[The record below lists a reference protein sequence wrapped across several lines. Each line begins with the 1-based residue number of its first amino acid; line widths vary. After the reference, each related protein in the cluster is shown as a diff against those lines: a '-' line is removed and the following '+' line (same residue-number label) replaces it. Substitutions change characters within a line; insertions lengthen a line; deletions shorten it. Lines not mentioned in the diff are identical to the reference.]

1 MELYFTKKAACF
13 LLSVLLTASL
23 AVSFFGVTAV
33 CYARSDS
40 ALYDS
45 ISAYSDELKA
55 DLDEAVKSAM
65 PNSELPAKAYADAI
79 DGDAVDYIIRVS
91 ANNIAVQNINDFSL
105 SSELYNTINSN
116 LLSFAQDNGIKINS
130 TEVSKL
136 ASLEVDVISGFML
149 QVNTKDVALYRICRN
164 ETAMVIIAVAV
175 IAALMSYALIHII
188 NDGRHRKNS
197 YIGMAFVS
205 TGYIQIV
212 GTFAARAI
220 DAGNKASGSGYEVF
234 DRAIADVIGKIMS
247 IQIPFGIILVVTGLA
262 VLTANY
268 VYFWKKN
275 IKVNEQRRINSDMRD
290 EYMRHYKRVHGEERE
305 YVHGERE
312 TMDIDF

>member
-1 MELYFTKKAACF
+1 MEFYFTKKAACF

-23 AVSFFGVTAV
+23 MVSFFGVTAV

-40 ALYDS
+40 ALYEC

-55 DLDEAVKSAM
+55 DLEATVKSNM
-65 PNSELPAKAYADAI
+65 PKSKMPKEAYAQAI

-105 SSELYNTINSN
+105 SGELYNTINSN
-116 LLSFAQDNGIKINS
+116 MLSYAQDNGIKINS

-149 QVNTKDVALYRICRN
+149 RVNTKDVALYRICRN
-164 ETAMVIIAVAV
+164 KTALIIIAIAV
-175 IAALMSYALIHII
+175 VTALLSYALIHII

-205 TGYIQIV
+205 AGYIQIV
-212 GTFAARAI
+212 GTIASRAI
-220 DAGNKASGSGYEVF
+220 DGASKASDSGYEVF
-234 DRAIADVIGKIMS
+234 DKGIADVIGMITG
-247 IQIPFGIILVVTGLA
+247 IQIPFGIVLVITGLVVLA
-262 VLTANY
+262 ANY

-275 IKVNEQRRINSDMRD
+275 IKVSEQRRINTDLRD
-290 EYMRHYKRVHGEERE
+290 EYMQHYKRVHGEERE